1 MLGILSINSPRS
13 HAYIKQ
19 FKISEA
25 NHIFIEQTMDVWLK
39 LDVVNRSNSLY
50 NSPLFCVPKK
60 QGHGLRIILDFRQL
74 NNHSLIVKYSMKEST
89 ECISDIGRANL
100 SNFFPTQSHF
110 WILAKKAGRKL
121 ITFDSIYH
129 SGSRTIALGH
139 ITHGSVWLPS
149 KISIFEG
156 NSDQRN

>member
-1 MLGILSINSPRS
+1 M
-13 HAYIKQ
+13 
-19 FKISEA
+19 SEA
-25 NHIFIEQTMDVWLK
+25 NHMFIEQTLDEWLK
-39 LDVVNRSNSLY
+39 LHVVNRSNSLY

-89 ECISDIGRANL
+89 EASVISEEQICPI
-100 SNFFPTQSHF
+100 FFPLNLTSGFCQ
-110 WILAKKAGRKL
+110 KKAGRKL

-139 ITHGSVWLPS
+139 ITNGSVWLPS